1 MIVQTRREQSAS
13 LLGGGRGSRYFAV
26 VKAVDADGKV
36 LAKAKITIGR
46 Y

>member
-1 MIVQTRREQSAS
+1 MFVCLMFVCQPPCS
-13 LLGGGRGSRYFAV
+13 GGRGNRYFAV

-36 LAKAKITIGR
+36 LAKAKIRLGR